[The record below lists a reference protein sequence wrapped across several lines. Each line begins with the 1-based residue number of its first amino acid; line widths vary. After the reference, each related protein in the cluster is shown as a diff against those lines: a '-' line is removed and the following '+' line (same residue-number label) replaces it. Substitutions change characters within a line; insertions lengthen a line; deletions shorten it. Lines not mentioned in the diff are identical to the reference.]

1 MFLNDQSNKS
11 VPNDYPKEHPRL
23 PAEKER
29 P

>member
-11 VPNDYPKEHPRL
+11 IPNDYPKECPRL